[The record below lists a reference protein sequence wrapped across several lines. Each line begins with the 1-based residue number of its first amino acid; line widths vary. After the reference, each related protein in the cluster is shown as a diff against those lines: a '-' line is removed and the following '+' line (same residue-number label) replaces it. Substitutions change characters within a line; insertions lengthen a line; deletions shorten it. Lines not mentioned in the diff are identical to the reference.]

1 MNKAP
6 IKKRLNPSIMPASSS
21 LHLLTEER
29 TARGFVDIP
38 TSEVTNLALTVFAA
52 GKEQLGELPERRKS
66 TSHNS
71 GEISIDRRGHSR
83 VITLEHAESGDKATI
98 SIKDIDTLA
107 GSNKAAKK
115 LFVYILAKLNEQ
127 ALSNGKQIS
136 NTISFPLEEL
146 VELGLYSSV
155 RSARQGVTTAAD
167 TLTSLKIAAT
177 VSKGKKN
184 KLEQAELAVIFP
196 YCRIKKNVVTVDLN
210 PRINWE
216 TIATFF
222 TMLPIYSFK
231 LGTKAFDLIFY
242 IFYLARQ
249 NVQKIRETGHF
260 NVSMRAIHS
269 RLMLPSEVENHDPTR
284 TIREPIEKAIEDI
297 ENAANTSDFTITP
310 HFNEGGSVKEYLD
323 NGYIE
328 IGLKGEYAQ
337 TFIDLAT
344 RRSQQIEKAAK
355 RKAAI
360 EDKARAG
367 ALQKKIE
374 AEELKPAQ

>member
-71 GEISIDRRGHSR
+71 GEISIDRRGSSR

-107 GSNKAAKK
+107 GSNKTAKK
-115 LFVYILAKLNEQ
+115 LFVFILAKLNEQ
-127 ALSNGKQIS
+127 ALHNGKQTRT
-136 NTISFPLEEL
+136 TINFPLEEL
-146 VELGLYSSV
+146 VGLGLYSSI
-155 RSARQGVTTAAD
+155 RAARRGVNSGLE
-167 TLTSLKIAAT
+167 TLTNLKIAAT
-177 VSKGKKN
+177 VSRGKKN
-184 KLEQAELAVIFP
+184 KIEQAELAVIFP
-196 YCRIKKNVVTVDLN
+196 YYRTEKNLVTVELN
-210 PRINWE
+210 SHINWE
-216 TIATFF
+216 TLATFF

-231 LGTKAFDLIFY
+231 LKTKAFDLIYY

-249 NVQKIRETGHF
+249 NVQKIKETGHF

-269 RLMLPSEVENHDPTR
+269 RLMLPSEIDNHDPAR
-284 TIREPIEKAIEDI
+284 TIREPIEQAIEDI
-297 ENAANTSDFTITP
+297 EDAAGTTDFTITP
-310 HFNEGGSVKEYLD
+310 HFNEGSSIKEYLD

-337 TFIDLAT
+337 TFIDLADH
-344 RRSQQIEKAAK
+344 RSQQIEKAAK

-374 AEELKPAQ
+374 TEELKPAQ